1 MALFD
6 KVGALDA
13 LHDLF
18 DRERKAILE
27 GRFDILD
34 RLGAEKE
41 RLFSSVLRDGIDQGP
56 LKNLRIR
63 AERNKVLLAAMEQ
76 GVRSAAKRIEALRGK
91 PADLQTYDASGRR
104 QGIAATGASLQRR
117 A

>member
-6 KVGALDA
+6 KRGTLDA

-34 RLGAEKE
+34 RLGTEKE
-41 RLFSSVLRDGIDQGP
+41 RLFSSVFRDGVDQSQ
-56 LKNLRIR
+56 LKSLRIR

-76 GVRSAAKRIEALRGK
+76 GVRSAARRIEALRSK
-91 PADLQTYDASGRR
+91 PADLRTYDASGRR
-104 QGIAATGASLQRR
+104 QSIAANGVSLHRR